1 MTDDPYMDG
10 LPLLASATDLWLV
23 VWPALVV
30 ALLRIGDVTLNV
42 FRTVFTVQGRKGL
55 AALFHGIEGGVWM
68 AAAGIV
74 FSDMTPARMTGF
86 VVGVMAGTLL
96 GTTIIER
103 LRLGT
108 VTVRVYVDTS
118 DDALAGLRV
127 ADAIHDAGHGAT
139 TFDGTGYRG
148 PVQMVLS
155 TVRRRDAGRVAEIAR
170 TVHETA
176 LVAFDND
183 MQPLSSGARV

>member
-1 MTDDPYMDG
+1 MDG
-10 LPLLASATDLWLV
+10 VSPPLASVTDVWLV
-23 VWPALVV
+23 VWPALAV
-30 ALLRIGDVTLNV
+30 ALLRVGDVTLNV

-74 FSDMTPARMTGF
+74 FADMTPARMAGF

-103 LRLGT
+103 LQLGT
-108 VTVRVYVDTS
+108 VTVRIYA
-118 DDALAGLRV
+118 DATEDAYAGRRI
-127 ADAIHDAGHGAT
+127 ADAIHEAGHGAT

-170 TVHETA
+170 GIHTTA

-183 MQPLSSGARV
+183 MQPVSSGGRV

>member
-1 MTDDPYMDG
+1 MADDPGMDG
-10 LPLLASATDLWLV
+10 LPLASASDLWLV
-23 VWPALVV
+23 LWPALAV
-30 ALLRIGDVTLNV
+30 ALLRVGDVTLNV

-74 FSDMTPARMTGF
+74 FADMTPARMTGF
-86 VVGVMAGTLL
+86 VVGVMGGTLL

-108 VTVRVYVDTS
+108 VTVRVYADATVDPE
-118 DDALAGLRV
+118 AGIRI
-127 ADAIHDAGHGAT
+127 ARAIHDAGHGAT
-139 TFDGTGYRG
+139 TFAGTGYHG

-155 TVRRRDAGRVAEIAR
+155 TVRRRDAARVAAIA
-170 TVHETA
+170 HELAADA

-183 MQPLSSGARV
+183 LQPVPVGGRV

>member
-1 MTDDPYMDG
+1 MTDDPCMDG

-23 VWPALVV
+23 VWPALAV
-30 ALLRIGDVTLNV
+30 ALLRVGDVTLNV

-55 AALFHGIEGGVWM
+55 AAVFHGVEGGVWM

-74 FSDMTPARMTGF
+74 FADMTPARMAGF

-103 LRLGT
+103 LQLGT
-108 VTVRVYVDTS
+108 VTVRIY
-118 DDALAGLRV
+118 
-127 ADAIHDAGHGAT
+127 ADASEDRQAGRRIANAIHEAGHGAT

-155 TVRRRDAGRVAEIAR
+155 TVRRRDAGRVADIAR
-170 TVHETA
+170 DVHTTA

-183 MQPLSSGARV
+183 MQPLSSGGRV

>member
-1 MTDDPYMDG
+1 MDS
-10 LPLLASATDLWLV
+10 LPLLASVGDVWALA
-23 VWPALVV
+23 WPALAV
-30 ALLRIGDVTLNV
+30 ALLRVADVTLNV

-55 AALFHGIEGGVWM
+55 AAVFHGVEGGVWL

-74 FSDMTPARMTGF
+74 FANMTPLRTVGY

-103 LRLGT
+103 LQLGT
-108 VTVRVYVDTS
+108 VTVRVYADAT
-118 DDALAGLRV
+118 DDALAGLRI
-127 ADAIHDAGHGAT
+127 ADAIHDAGYGAT

-155 TVRRRDAGRVAEIAR
+155 TVKRRDAAVVADIAR
-170 TVHETA
+170 AVRADA
-176 LVAFDND
+176 LVAIDNE
-183 MQPLSSGARV
+183 MQPVAVGGRV